1 MSSLILIILS
11 IVLYYIAYN
20 TYGRF
25 LAKKIFNVNDK
36 NICPSQSLKDNADF
50 IPTSKLILFGHHFTS
65 IAGTGPIVGPAIA
78 IIWGWLPALIWI
90 LIGSVFMG
98 AVHDLGSMMISLRHQ
113 GRSIGDIAGD
123 LINQR
128 VKILFLLIIFFALLI
143 VIAIFGV
150 VISQVFRLF
159 PSAVIPV
166 WLQIP
171 IAIWLGYNVYKKN
184 KSPLLF
190 GFIAVILMYLSIY
203 LGVLFPIEFKSFN
216 LINPDSFWIIILL
229 IYAYFASILPVTT
242 LLQPRDFIN
251 AFQLIIALILL
262 ILGIIISNPT
272 MIAPAFNSDLQ
283 DLPPLFPLLFITLA
297 CGAISG
303 FHCLVASGTTSKQCT
318 SEKDA
323 QSISYGSMLLEGLLA
338 IIVIIACGAGI
349 GLGVEHN
356 GNFLY
361 GLDAFNHQYPSWNTA
376 NGLGEKISTFVNG
389 SSNIIMSI
397 GIPKYY
403 IIALMGLF
411 VAAFA
416 ATTLDTSTRL
426 QRYIITEIGKNYNW
440 RILKNKYIATL
451 FAVGTAFLLAFSSGG
466 GKGAFALWP
475 LFGAINQLLGCL
487 ALLIIT
493 VWLSKKNIRS
503 IYTLIPMLFMLII
516 TGWAMTYNISNAW
529 LNNNYL
535 LLIIGLIVML
545 FQFWIIYEGI
555 HILIKQKQKVI
566 KK

>member
-1 MSSLILIILS
+1 
-11 IVLYYIAYN
+11 
-20 TYGRF
+20 
-25 LAKKIFNVNDK
+25 
-36 NICPSQSLKDNADF
+36 
-50 IPTSKLILFGHHFTS
+50 
-65 IAGTGPIVGPAIA
+65 
-78 IIWGWLPALIWI
+78 
-90 LIGSVFMG
+90 
-98 AVHDLGSMMISLRHQ
+98 
-113 GRSIGDIAGD
+113 
-123 LINQR
+123 
-128 VKILFLLIIFFALLI
+128 
-143 VIAIFGV
+143 
-150 VISQVFRLF
+150 
-159 PSAVIPV
+159 
-166 WLQIP
+166 
-171 IAIWLGYNVYKKN
+171 
-184 KSPLLF
+184 
-190 GFIAVILMYLSIY
+190 
-203 LGVLFPIEFKSFN
+203 
-216 LINPDSFWIIILL
+216 
-229 IYAYFASILPVTT
+229 
-242 LLQPRDFIN
+242 
-251 AFQLIIALILL
+251 
-262 ILGIIISNPT
+262 
-272 MIAPAFNSDLQ
+272 
-283 DLPPLFPLLFITLA
+283 
-297 CGAISG
+297 
-303 FHCLVASGTTSKQCT
+303 
-318 SEKDA
+318 
-323 QSISYGSMLLEGLLA
+323 
-338 IIVIIACGAGI
+338 
-349 GLGVEHN
+349 
-356 GNFLY
+356 
-361 GLDAFNHQYPSWNTA
+361 
-376 NGLGEKISTFVNG
+376 
-389 SSNIIMSI
+389 MSI